1 LFGEGA
7 KGAKDARDVGTP
19 GTGRVAVDELAP
31 GVYDESGRRMPSPQM
46 VSATGTDQSGQ
57 QFTWYATARNTEDVI
72 IPDLGREEEGPT
84 PVEIERELSKQ
95 QYRGYSEAQARLA
108 QEDAARIAGE
118 SDSES
123 VWDRFD
129 RGISRRIDALRTKL
143 GPLSSKEE
151 KRIQEVS

>member
-1 LFGEGA
+1 
-7 KGAKDARDVGTP
+7 
-19 GTGRVAVDELAP
+19 
-31 GVYDESGRRMPSPQM
+31 M
-46 VSATGTDQSGQ
+46 VSATGTDRSGQ

-72 IPDLGREEEGPT
+72 IPDRRREEEGPT

-95 QYRGYSEAQARLA
+95 QYRGFLEVQARLA

-118 SDSES
+118 SDAES

-143 GPLSSKEE
+143 GPLSSREE